1 MQRRLFMK
9 HNTEFIQ
16 NLMVKLSFPQNAI
29 DEFTRVLNRLDSE
42 PDFAKAFDTAYQ
54 SYMFPT
60 AGQLNMALA
69 AISRAA
75 KKFGENEYTMHFVF
89 ILSCTEELRERYLRL
104 GIDEQIFWDSVD
116 DLRCKL
122 IECIDC
128 EEVPGTFVAGWNDG
142 FFRMT
147 RFALGRFQFEKTD
160 FTEPGGFVT
169 KSGCKI
175 EENSTVINFHIPS
188 SGIPLTDEVRLDA
201 YKKAYEFF
209 KDGFDGP
216 VIFCCGS
223 WLLYPEHRKF
233 LPENSNILRF
243 MDDFELVSWKDEEN
257 FHNGWR
263 IFGKDSDLPV
273 EQLPE
278 RTALQRAYKKWF
290 LDGGKGGSGFGVIVF
305 DGEKIV
311 R

>member
-1 MQRRLFMK
+1 MK

-16 NLMVKLSFPQNAI
+16 NLMEKLSFPEEAKAT
-29 DEFTRVLNRLDSE
+29 FTKVLNRLDE
-42 PDFAKAFDTAYQ
+42 DAEFARIFDVTYHC
-54 SYMFPT
+54 YMYPT
-60 AGQLNMALA
+60 AAELKPALA
-69 AISRAA
+69 EISRAA
-75 KKFGENEYTMHFVF
+75 EKFGENQYTLHMVF
-89 ILSCTEELRERYLRL
+89 IISCMEELHRRYGLYGL
-104 GIDEQIFWDSVD
+104 DEKIFWESAD

-122 IECIDC
+122 LECMEC
-128 EEVPGTFVAGWNDG
+128 EEVPGTFVADWNDG
-142 FFRMT
+142 MFRLT
-147 RFALGRFQFEKTD
+147 RFALGRFQFEKSQFNHKD
-160 FTEPGGFVT
+160 GFVT
-169 KSGCKI
+169 KSGYKI

-188 SGIPLTDEVRLDA
+188 SGISLSDEVRFDS

-209 KDGFDGP
+209 KDSFDGP

-243 MDDFELVSWKDEEN
+243 MDDFEIVSWGEEEK

-263 IFGKDSDLPV
+263 VFGKDSDLPL

-278 RTALQRAYKKWF
+278 RTALQRAYKNW
-290 LDGGKGGSGFGVIVF
+290 LLSGNKAGNGYGIIVF
-305 DGEKIV
+305 DGERIV

>member
-1 MQRRLFMK
+1 MK

-16 NLMVKLSFPQNAI
+16 NLMMKLSFP
-29 DEFTRVLNRLDSE
+29 DEAKLAFTKVFDRLDKE
-42 PDFAKAFDTAYQ
+42 TDFAKAFDTVYN

-60 AGQLNMALA
+60 AAELGSSLA
-69 AISRAA
+69 AITRAA
-75 KKFGENEYTMHFVF
+75 EKFGENNYTMHMVF
-89 ILSCTEELRERYLRL
+89 ILSCMEELYRRYKLF
-104 GIDEQIFWDSVD
+104 GFEEKIYWESAD

-142 FFRMT
+142 LFRME
-147 RFALGRFQFEKTD
+147 RFALGRFQFEKTR
-160 FTEPGGFVT
+160 FTHEGGFVT
-169 KSGCKI
+169 KCGYKI
-175 EENSTVINFHIPS
+175 EQDSTLINFHIPS
-188 SGIPLTDEVRLDA
+188 SGIPLTDEVRLDS

-243 MDDFELVSWKDEEN
+243 MDDFEIVSWSEEEK

-263 IFGKDSDLPV
+263 VFGKDSDLPL

-278 RTALQRAYKKWF
+278 KTSLQRAYKKW
-290 LDGGKGGSGFGVIVF
+290 LVDGNKAGNGYGIIVF
-305 DGEKIV
+305 DGEKIL

>member
-1 MQRRLFMK
+1 MK
-9 HNTEFIQ
+9 HYTQYIAD
-16 NLMVKLSFPQNAI
+16 LMVKLNFPENAVK
-29 DEFTRVLNRLDSE
+29 EFTRVEKRLDDDPE
-42 PDFAKAFDTAYQ
+42 FGREFDIAYN
-54 SYMFPT
+54 SYMYPT
-60 AGQLNMALA
+60 ACNLNMALA
-69 AISRAA
+69 AITRLAE
-75 KKFGENEYTMHFVF
+75 KYGENVLTMEFVF
-89 ILSCTEELRERYLRL
+89 VMNCTEEVLNRYRML
-104 GIDEQIFWDSVD
+104 GIDEEIFWESVD

-128 EEVPGTFVAGWNDG
+128 EEVCGTFVAGWNDG
-142 FFRMT
+142 FLRMT
-147 RFALGRFQFEKTD
+147 RFALGRFQFEKSC
-160 FTEPGGFVT
+160 FTHEGGFVT
-169 KSGCKI
+169 KSGLKI
-175 EENSTVINFHIPS
+175 EQDSMIINFHIPS

-216 VIFCCGS
+216 VIFCCSS
-223 WLLYPEHRKF
+223 WLLFPKHREF

-243 MDDFELVSWKDEEN
+243 MDDFELVEWSEEDD

-263 IFGKDSDLPV
+263 VFGKDSDLPV

-278 RTALQRAYKKWF
+278 KTSLQKAYKKW
-290 LDGGKGGSGFGVIVF
+290 LVDGNKAGHGYGIIVF

>member
-1 MQRRLFMK
+1 MK

-16 NLMVKLSFPQNAI
+16 DLMNKLNFPEDAKNV
-29 DEFTRVLNRLDSE
+29 FTKILDKLDNDS
-42 PDFAKAFDTAYQ
+42 DFAKPFDTAYY

-60 AGQLNMALA
+60 AAVLKPALA
-69 AISRAA
+69 SISRMAE
-75 KKFGENEYTMHFVF
+75 KFGENEYTMHMVF
-89 ILSCTEELRERYLRL
+89 ILSCMEELYNRFT
-104 GIDEQIFWDSVD
+104 IFGFSDKIYWESAD

-122 IECIDC
+122 IECMDC

-142 FFRMT
+142 LLRME
-147 RFALGRFQFEKTD
+147 RFALGRFQFEKD
-160 FTEPGGFVT
+160 PFTHKGGYVT
-169 KSGCKI
+169 KCGYKI

-188 SGIPLTDEVRLDA
+188 SGVPLTDEVRMDA
-201 YKKAYEFF
+201 YKQAYEFY

-243 MDDFELVSWKDEEN
+243 MDDFEIISSSEQDE

-263 IFGKDSDLPV
+263 VFGKDSDLPL

-278 RTALQRAYKKWF
+278 KTSLQRAYKKWL
-290 LDGGKGGSGFGVIVF
+290 LDGNKAGDGYGIIVF
-305 DGEKIV
+305 DGEKIL